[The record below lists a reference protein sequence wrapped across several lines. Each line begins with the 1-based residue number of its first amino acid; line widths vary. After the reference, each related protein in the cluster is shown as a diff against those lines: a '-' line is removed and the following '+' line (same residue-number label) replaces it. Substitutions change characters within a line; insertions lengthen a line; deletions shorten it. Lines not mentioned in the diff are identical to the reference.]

1 LLPNLPISIPFK
13 LNLEDLLEKKSSSIT
28 SISAHQTWRKPMV
41 YLFSFPFL
49 FRLITDLLACHV
61 LFLRISLPLFC
72 DFFFKF
78 SLFWMHWIGL
88 QWLKL
93 RREQSQWLLH
103 FLFIRKVWY
112 RLIFFITT
120 ACSGNWIIVLDGSWS
135 AVQDRDHKFLTKA
148 VEEAYKGVD
157 SGDGGPFGA
166 VVVLNDEVVVAC
178 HNMVLKHTDPTA
190 HAEVTAI
197 REVSFFFFFFCSFYI

>member
-1 LLPNLPISIPFK
+1 MFYSWGSLSP
-13 LNLEDLLEKKSSSIT
+13 
-28 SISAHQTWRKPMV
+28 
-41 YLFSFPFL
+41 SFVIFFL
-49 FRLITDLLACHV
+49 IFFV
-61 LFLRISLPLFC
+61 LDAL
-72 DFFFKF
+72 D
-78 SLFWMHWIGL
+78 WIGL

-112 RLIFFITT
+112 RLIFVITT

-197 REVSFFFFFFCSFYI
+197 REVCFFHLLLLFLHLTSPYIIILHTFMEWTDLFGCTPFCKGQLENCVTSQKAKKIDVFWLETQQTV

>member
-1 LLPNLPISIPFK
+1 
-13 LNLEDLLEKKSSSIT
+13 
-28 SISAHQTWRKPMV
+28 M
-41 YLFSFPFL
+41 
-49 FRLITDLLACHV
+49 
-61 LFLRISLPLFC
+61 
-72 DFFFKF
+72 
-78 SLFWMHWIGL
+78 FWMHWIGL

-93 RREQSQWLLH
+93 RREQSQWRLH

-112 RLIFFITT
+112 RLIFVITT
-120 ACSGNWIIVLDGSWS
+120 ACSGNWIIVWDGSWS

-148 VEEAYKGVD
+148 VEEAYKGVE

-197 REVSFFFFFFCSFYI
+197 REVSFFFFFFCSFYIYLRLILLYCIPSWNVYHMWCIFSTCALLSCPLGRLYYCWETLGSKSWGCNRSWCPNRDFEFLMLLRYTC